1 MFKLGDGLP
10 LQFLEV
16 SLVPL
21 KRINKFA
28 SNLRP
33 TRQDLGK
40 TKRPEDPSL
49 LQSEGISNRIPRK
62 GHQLVSIVYLLLTA
76 DLMHPLRGG

>member
-1 MFKLGDGLP
+1 MPTFLNLGIGTHCLSWGMVYP
-10 LQFLEV
+10 FN
-16 SLVPL
+16 S
-21 KRINKFA
+21 RGITA
-28 SNLRP
+28 
-33 TRQDLGK
+33 RQDLGK
-40 TKRPEDPSL
+40 TKRPEGPSL